1 MNNTK
6 LVIPSCNDFMSI
18 YGFDCEMDDVIQIL
32 KFEHGDEKVNLNK
45 ATLRAEKMSKNTKS
59 KIRDIRKYNA
69 KTEVK
74 LVYFK

>member
-1 MNNTK
+1 
-6 LVIPSCNDFMSI
+6 
-18 YGFDCEMDDVIQIL
+18 
-32 KFEHGDEKVNLNK
+32 
-45 ATLRAEKMSKNTKS
+45 TKS

>member
-1 MNNTK
+1 
-6 LVIPSCNDFMSI
+6 
-18 YGFDCEMDDVIQIL
+18 
-32 KFEHGDEKVNLNK
+32 
-45 ATLRAEKMSKNTKS
+45 MSKNTKP

>member
-1 MNNTK
+1 
-6 LVIPSCNDFMSI
+6 
-18 YGFDCEMDDVIQIL
+18 
-32 KFEHGDEKVNLNK
+32 
-45 ATLRAEKMSKNTKS
+45 SKNTKS

>member
-1 MNNTK
+1 
-6 LVIPSCNDFMSI
+6 
-18 YGFDCEMDDVIQIL
+18 
-32 KFEHGDEKVNLNK
+32 
-45 ATLRAEKMSKNTKS
+45 NTKS